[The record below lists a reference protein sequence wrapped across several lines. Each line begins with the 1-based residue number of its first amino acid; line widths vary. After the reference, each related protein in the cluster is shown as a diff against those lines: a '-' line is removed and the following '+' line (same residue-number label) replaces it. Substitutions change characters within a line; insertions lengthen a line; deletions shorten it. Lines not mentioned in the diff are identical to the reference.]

1 LFIEKEGFAPLF
13 KSSGIAERFDIAVM
27 STKGMSVVAA
37 RALVDKMCSDM
48 RKPKRGAFVREGE
61 FRRWLGRVA
70 EDKDGA
76 AWLVAMA
83 ITDAIRNR
91 SKPGD
96 GIRLG
101 RLCELTNMQP
111 NIVVGIINRLRKRG
125 RLQFTRTS
133 DRDIASRF

>member
-1 LFIEKEGFAPLF
+1 MIG
-13 KSSGIAERFDIAVM
+13 
-27 STKGMSVVAA
+27 
-37 RALVDKMCSDM
+37 
-48 RKPKRGAFVREGE
+48 PKRGAFVREGE
-61 FRRWLGRVA
+61 LHRWLGRVA

-133 DRDIASRF
+133 DHDVASCFYFTIPSAAVEVRWMQQREIKV